1 MAKNIGK
8 SIGFAILPI
17 LCCSLWI
24 ASTTRSS
31 AQTPRTGALTV
42 KITGL
47 RNADGNIR
55 VALRR
60 DENTI
65 VDAKIVDIDP
75 KTLTAQVVFENLPEG
90 PYGVA
95 VIHDENKNGKLDM
108 DEMGMPEEGYGHSNN
123 PAKRAGPPNFDET
136 KFSVT
141 STGTSIE
148 IKLIYWP

>member
-1 MAKNIGK
+1 MINSFRK
-8 SIGFAILPI
+8 SIWFAIPPI

-24 ASTTRSS
+24 ASTARSS
-31 AQTPRTGALTV
+31 AQSPHTGALIV

-65 VDAKIVDIDP
+65 VDAKILEIDP
-75 KTLTAQVVFENLPEG
+75 KTLTAEVAFENLPEG
-90 PYGVA
+90 TYGVT

-108 DEMGMPEEGYGHSNN
+108 NEMGMPEEGYGHSNN
-123 PAKRAGPPNFDET
+123 PAKRMGPPNFDET
-136 KFSVT
+136 KILVN
-141 STGTSIE
+141 STGASIE